1 MTARSPRGRSPAEWT
16 TLALSLL
23 IVGALVATA
32 LREEAN
38 LQGSAGAGVDVTF
51 DEENATLRG
60 DRFSVPYTVMNTGS
74 TAIASAE
81 IWIEVYDGERLVESA
96 EVTVQFLPLNGKQD
110 GIYVTALDPVTH
122 TFRGRLESLQFP

>member
-1 MTARSPRGRSPAEWT
+1 MTARWLRTRSLAEWT

-32 LREEAN
+32 LREEAD

-51 DEENATLRG
+51 DEDNVTLRG
-60 DRFSVPYTVMNTGS
+60 DRYYVPYTVVNTGS

-81 IWIEVYDGERLVESA
+81 IWIEVYAGERLVESA
-96 EVTVQFLPLNGKQD
+96 EVRVQFLPLYGKQD
-110 GIYVTALDPVTH
+110 GIYVTALDPATH

>member
-1 MTARSPRGRSPAEWT
+1 MNARWLRGRSLAEWT

-51 DEENATLRG
+51 DEETTALRG
-60 DRFSVPYTVMNTGS
+60 DRFYVPYTVVNIGS

-81 IWIEVYDGERLVESA
+81 IWIEVYDGERLVESSQ
-96 EVTVQFLPLNGKQD
+96 VTVQFLPLNGRQD
-110 GIYVTALDPVTH
+110 GIYVTALDPATH
-122 TFRGRLESLQFP
+122 TFRSRLESLQFP